1 MKLSTY
7 KSLLCQLDEQIYK
20 QSQTLCR
27 SEIYGYKDCKD
38 KLQKLIQV
46 KELLQ
51 RNFNL
56 KELHSIYAKSCN
68 LNNNTKFV
76 QRFNKIIG
84 NKVELLN
91 KTIFTTTTNSR
102 SFNFKLPDFPNLNG
116 FFIYHLWIDCKVE
129 TEEDIANILNILECN
144 KLLGFLNFK
153 YDSVKNEIYSND
165 SFEMVEE
172 FSYEYINFDVLNTL
186 QCLNEK
192 SITKLIENYS

>member
-7 KSLLCQLDEQIYK
+7 KSLLCKLDEQIYK
-20 QSQTLCR
+20 ESQTLCR

-51 RNFNL
+51 KNFNL

-84 NKVELLN
+84 NKIELLN
-91 KTIFTTTTNSR
+91 KKIFTTTTNSKF
-102 SFNFKLPDFPNLNG
+102 FNFKLPTFPILNG
-116 FFIYHLWIDCKVE
+116 FFIYHLWIDCKIE
-129 TEEDIANILNILECN
+129 NKQDINYVLNLLECN
-144 KLLGFLNFK
+144 KLLGFFNFK
-153 YDSVKNEIYSND
+153 YDSINNEIYSND
-165 SFEMVEE
+165 SFEIIEE
-172 FSYEYINFDVLNTL
+172 FSYEYVEFDVLNTL

-192 SITKLIENYS
+192 SIIRLIENYS